1 MMEAISLSHGK
12 SSSCVVC
19 SLYRWIR
26 CWYFVYCQI
35 RDSSVVSILNYPND
49 IWGSVV
55 LFHKVV
61 ELSGGGALLEKEA
74 QSWVGLEV
82 FQPSPI
88 FCSFSVS

>member
-1 MMEAISLSHGK
+1 M
-12 SSSCVVC
+12 
-19 SLYRWIR
+19 
-26 CWYFVYCQI
+26 
-35 RDSSVVSILNYPND
+35 VSILNYPND

-61 ELSGGGALLEKEA
+61 ELSGGGALLEKVA